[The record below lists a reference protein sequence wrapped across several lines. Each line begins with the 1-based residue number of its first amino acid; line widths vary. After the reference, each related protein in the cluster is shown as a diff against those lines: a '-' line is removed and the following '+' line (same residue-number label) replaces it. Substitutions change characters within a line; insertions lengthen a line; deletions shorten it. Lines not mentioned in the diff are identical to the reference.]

1 MCKVQVHSLC
11 VLCSLCGGEGTLCFK
26 LINRV
31 EQRSLLFYGLS
42 LYSHNTATCRY
53 SNSESKSLFV
63 LLTTAG
69 LPVVIVIC

>member
-31 EQRSLLFYGLS
+31 EQRSLLFYGLGVSIHTTQPPADTLTVSQRACLCSSPLLGCLLS
-42 LYSHNTATCRY
+42 L
-53 SNSESKSLFV
+53 
-63 LLTTAG
+63 
-69 LPVVIVIC
+69 